1 MALGL
6 GVENGGVPMT
16 TLDRYLATHVIW
28 GALLTLCVLLALF
41 TFVALVDELG
51 DVGKGEYTV
60 IRAFEYMLLTLPQ
73 RAFLLFPFAALV
85 GTLVGLGAL
94 STSSELTVMRAS
106 GLSAARISV
115 AVLSAGLV
123 LAIIS
128 MLIGEFIAPFAER
141 LAHERR
147 SVAISSRIDVRTN
160 YGFWVRDG
168 SSFVNIRR
176 ALPGNQA
183 EGVYIYEFDT
193 DGQLRVATFARKAR
207 YKEGRWILEDI
218 RQSEILEYRV
228 LSREVE
234 EAIWDAMF
242 KPGLVDVVAVKP
254 ESLSAIGL
262 YRYMNYLRDNGLSTA
277 RFELALWNKMI
288 YPVATVVMIFF
299 ALPMVLGILR
309 SAGVGQRILVG
320 AMVGMAFHVINQ
332 ISGDIGLVYGL
343 SPFFSAVLPTLVFFG
358 VGAAMMRNL

>member
-1 MALGL
+1 
-6 GVENGGVPMT
+6 MT

-51 DVGKGEYTV
+51 DVGKGDYTV
-60 IRAFEYMLLTLPQ
+60 IGAFEYMLLTLPQ

-94 STSSELTVMRAS
+94 SSSSELTVMRAS

-115 AVLSAGLV
+115 AVLAAGMV

-128 MLIGEFIAPFAER
+128 MLVGEFIAPLSER
-141 LAHERR
+141 LANERR
-147 SVAISSRIDVRTN
+147 SVAISSRIDVRAN

-183 EGVYIYEFDT
+183 EGVYIYEFDS
-193 DGQLRVATFARKAR
+193 DKQLRVATYAREAR
-207 YKEGRWILEDI
+207 YEDNRWILEDI
-218 RQSEILEYRV
+218 RQSEILEHRV
-228 LSREVE
+228 LSR
-234 EAIWDAMF
+234 AIEQAVWDAMF
-242 KPGLVDVVAVKP
+242 KPDLVGVVVVKP

-262 YRYMNYLRDNGLSTA
+262 YRYMDYLRENGLSTA
-277 RFELALWNKMI
+277 RFELAFWTKI
-288 YPVATVVMIFF
+288 VYPVATVVMIFF
-299 ALPMVLGILR
+299 ALPMVLGIMR
-309 SAGVGQRILVG
+309 SAGVGQRVLVG
-320 AMVGMAFHVINQ
+320 SMVGMAFHVINQ

-343 SPFFSAVLPTLVFFG
+343 SPFFSAVLPTLAFLAIG
-358 VGAAMMRNL
+358 TAMMRKL

>member
-1 MALGL
+1 MAFDFGI
-6 GVENGGVPMT
+6 ENGRVRMT

-28 GALLTLCVLLALF
+28 GALLSLCVLLALF

-51 DVGKGEYTV
+51 DVGKGDYTV
-60 IRAFEYMLLTLPQ
+60 LRAFEYMLLTLPQ

-94 STSSELTVMRAS
+94 SSSSELTVMRAS
-106 GLSAARISV
+106 GLSAARISI
-115 AVLSAGLV
+115 AVLMAGLA

-128 MLIGEFIAPFAER
+128 MLIGEFIAPLCER

-147 SVAISSRIDVRTN
+147 SIAISSRIDVN
-160 YGFWVRDG
+160 ADYGFWIRDG

-176 ALPGNQA
+176 PLPGNRA
-183 EGVYIYEFDT
+183 KDVYIYEFDV
-193 DGQLRVATFARKAR
+193 DRQLRVATYARRAR
-207 YKEGRWILEDI
+207 YDDSRWTLHDI
-218 RQSEILEYRV
+218 RQSEILEHRV

-234 EAIWDAMF
+234 RAAWHAKFQPD
-242 KPGLVDVVAVKP
+242 LVGVVSVKP

-262 YRYMNYLRDNGLSTA
+262 YRYMDYLRENGLSTV
-277 RFELALWNKMI
+277 RFELAFWTKII

-299 ALPMVLGILR
+299 ALPMVLGVLG
-309 SAGVGQRILVG
+309 SAGVGQRVLVG
-320 AMVGMAFHVINQ
+320 SMVGMAFHVVNQ

-343 SPFFSAVLPTLVFFG
+343 NPFLSAVLPTLVFLAIG
-358 VGAAMMRNL
+358 MAMMRRL

>member
-1 MALGL
+1 
-6 GVENGGVPMT
+6 MT
-16 TLDRYLATHVIW
+16 TLDRYLAVHVIW

-41 TFVALVDELG
+41 TFVALIDELG

-60 IRAFEYMLLTLPQ
+60 LRAFEYMLLTLPQ

-94 STSSELTVMRAS
+94 SVSSELTVMRAS
-106 GLSAARISV
+106 GLSAARISA
-115 AVLSAGLV
+115 AVLAAGLM

-128 MLIGEFIAPFAER
+128 MLIGEFIAPFSER

-147 SVAISSRIDVRTN
+147 SVAISSQIEVNTN

-176 ALPGNQA
+176 TLPGNRA
-183 EGVYIYEFDT
+183 EGVYIYEFDA
-193 DGQLRVATFARKAR
+193 DQRLRVATFARKAR
-207 YKEGRWILEDI
+207 YEGGRWMLEDI
-218 RQSEILEYRV
+218 RQSEIFEHRV
-228 LSREVE
+228 VSREIDQ
-234 EAIWDAMF
+234 AIWEAMF

-262 YRYMNYLRDNGLSTA
+262 YRYMGYLRDNELSTA
-277 RFELALWNKMI
+277 RFERALWTKII

-299 ALPMVLGILR
+299 ALPMVLGVLR
-309 SAGVGQRILVG
+309 SAGVGQRVLVG
-320 AMVGMAFHVINQ
+320 SLVGMAFHVINQ
-332 ISGDIGLVYGL
+332 ISGDVGLVYGL
-343 SPFFSAVLPTLVFFG
+343 SPFLSAVLPTLVFLAI
-358 VGAAMMRNL
+358 GAAMMRKL

>member
-1 MALGL
+1 
-6 GVENGGVPMT
+6 MT

-41 TFVALVDELG
+41 TFIALVDELG
-51 DVGKGEYTV
+51 DVGKGDYTV
-60 IRAFEYMLLTLPQ
+60 VGAFEYMLLTLPQ

-94 STSSELTVMRAS
+94 SSSSELTVMRAS

-115 AVLSAGLV
+115 AVLTAGLV

-128 MLIGEFIAPFAER
+128 MSIGELIAPVSER

-147 SVAISSRIDVRTN
+147 SVAISSRIDVKSD

-176 ALPGNQA
+176 ALPGNRV
-183 EGVYIYEFDT
+183 ERVYIYEFDSHN
-193 DGQLRVATFARKAR
+193 QLRVATFANEAR
-207 YKEGRWILEDI
+207 YEGGRWILERI
-218 RQSEILEYRV
+218 RQSEILEHRV
-228 LSREVE
+228 VSREVE
-234 EAIWDAMF
+234 QAVWDAMF
-242 KPGLVDVVAVKP
+242 RPDLVDVVAVKP

-262 YRYMNYLRDNGLSTA
+262 QRYMDYLRENGLSTA
-277 RFELALWNKMI
+277 RFELAFWTKII

-299 ALPMVLGILR
+299 ALPMVLGILG
-309 SAGVGQRILVG
+309 SAGVGQRVLVG
-320 AMVGMAFHVINQ
+320 SMVGMVFHVINQ

-343 SPFFSAVLPTLVFFG
+343 SPFFSAVMPTIVFLVIG
-358 VGAAMMRNL
+358 VAMMRRL

>member
-1 MALGL
+1 MARRIGS
-6 GVENGGVPMT
+6 ENGGIEMT
-16 TLDRYLATHVIW
+16 TLDRYLSTHVIW
-28 GALLTLCVLLALF
+28 GVLLTLCVFLALF
-41 TFVALVDELG
+41 TFVSLVDELG
-51 DVGKGEYTV
+51 DVGKGDYTV
-60 IRAFEYMLLTLPQ
+60 ISVFEYMLLTLPQ

-94 STSSELTVMRAS
+94 SSSSELTVMRAS

-115 AVLSAGLV
+115 SVLTAGLA

-128 MLIGEFIAPFAER
+128 MLVGEFIAPLSER
-141 LAHERR
+141 VAHERR
-147 SVAISSRIDVRTN
+147 SVAISSRIDVNAN

-176 ALPGNQA
+176 ALPGNQV
-183 EGVYIYEFDT
+183 EGVYIYEFDA
-193 DGQLRVATFARKAR
+193 DNQLRVATYARKAR
-207 YKEGRWILEDI
+207 YEDGGWILEDI

-234 EAIWDAMF
+234 QAAWDAMF
-242 KPGLVDVVAVKP
+242 KPNLVNVVAVKP

-262 YRYMNYLRDNGLSTA
+262 HRYINYLRENELSTA
-277 RFELALWNKMI
+277 RFELAFWTKI
-288 YPVATVVMIFF
+288 VYPFATVVMIFF

-320 AMVGMAFHVINQ
+320 SIVGMAFHVINQ

-343 SPFFSAVLPTLVFFG
+343 SPSVSAVLPTLMFLAIG
-358 VGAAMMRNL
+358 MLMMRKL